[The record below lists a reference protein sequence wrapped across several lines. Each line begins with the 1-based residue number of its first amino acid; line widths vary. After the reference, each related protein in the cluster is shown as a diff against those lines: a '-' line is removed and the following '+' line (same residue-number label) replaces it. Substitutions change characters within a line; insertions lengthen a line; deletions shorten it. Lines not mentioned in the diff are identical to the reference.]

1 MSKPAESSVALD
13 PPAVPYEDRPIVLE
27 AQSLQVTYNR
37 SAIAIDGVS
46 IKVPAASIVAV
57 LGANGAGK
65 TTTLRGLTGFLPG
78 ENGAVTAGRVRFM
91 GNELKRQLPHQIA
104 RDGIVLVP
112 ERNKIFATLTVDENL
127 AAVVTRRGGNRGQ
140 MLHLA
145 FEVFPALAALRTRR
159 GGFLSGGERQML
171 AIAKAL
177 VADPLVLLVDELSL
191 GIAPAL
197 VIRLTRSLAT
207 IRDAKAI
214 SILMVEQNAVAAL
227 SIADHAYVM
236 ETGRL
241 VLEGSPAEL
250 RANRDIQRFYLGRSE
265 SGEGRRYGTRLS
277 RRRGSWVG

>member
-1 MSKPAESSVALD
+1 MSNQASAVVHDAPT
-13 PPAVPYEDRPIVLE
+13 VPYEDRPIVLE

-57 LGANGAGK
+57 LGSNGAGK

-78 ENGAVTAGRVRFM
+78 ETGAVTAGRVRFM

-127 AAVVTRRGGNRGQ
+127 AAVVTRRGGNRSHMQ
-140 MLHLA
+140 QLA
-145 FEVFPALAALRTRR
+145 FEVFPALTALRTRR

-197 VIRLTRSLAT
+197 VIRLMRSLAT

-227 SIADHAYVM
+227 AIADHAYVM

-250 RANRDIQRFYLGRSE
+250 RANKDIQRFYLGRSDT
-265 SGEGRRYGTRLS
+265 GEGKPYGAT
-277 RRRGSWVG
+277 RRRRSWVG